1 MKKLGM
7 VVAAFTLLAAPAL
20 AATVAETT
28 GINSTLG
35 IAPTTPD
42 FVQEAAISDMF
53 EIQSSELAEQKDV
66 AAPVKT
72 FAQQMITDHTKT
84 STELKSIVQTN
95 ELKASIPTDLDSSHA
110 KMLDTLRGL
119 NGGDFTKQYVS
130 DQVSGHKDA
139 VSLFQRYAKSGT
151 DTSLKDWAG
160 KTLPTLRHHLEMA
173 ENLKK

>member
-1 MKKLGM
+1 MNTRILT
-7 VVAAFTLLAAPAL
+7 AACLLIASPAL
-20 AATVAETT
+20 AQSLGEKT
-28 GINSTLG
+28 GVDSALG
-35 IAPTTPD
+35 IAPSTAD
-42 FVQEAAISDMF
+42 FVREAAISDIF
-53 EIQSSELAEQKDV
+53 EIQSSQLAEQKDV

-160 KTLPTLRHHLEMA
+160 KTEPALEHHLQMA
-173 ENLKK
+173 QDLNK

>member
-1 MKKLGM
+1 MNTRILT
-7 VVAAFTLLAAPAL
+7 AACLLIASPAL
-20 AATVAETT
+20 AQSLGEKT
-28 GINSTLG
+28 GVDSALG
-35 IAPTTPD
+35 IAPSTAD
-42 FVQEAAISDMF
+42 FVREAAISDIF
-53 EIQSSELAEQKDV
+53 EIQSSQLAEQKDV

-160 KTLPTLRHHLEMA
+160 KTEPTLEHHLQMA
-173 ENLKK
+173 QDLNK